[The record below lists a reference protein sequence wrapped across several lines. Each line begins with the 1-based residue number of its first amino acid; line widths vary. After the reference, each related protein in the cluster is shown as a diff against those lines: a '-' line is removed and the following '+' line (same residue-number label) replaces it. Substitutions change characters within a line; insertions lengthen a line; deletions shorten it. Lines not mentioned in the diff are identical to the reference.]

1 MRTDLKTQLTLL
13 RHRLAS
19 LRLVILRP
27 CNCAVTDVRITSA
40 VAHDRPPFSLSR
52 LAFVEADP
60 DPPRAPETAV

>member
-19 LRLVILRP
+19 PRLVILRP

-40 VAHDRPPFSLSR
+40 VAHDRPPSLSR

-60 DPPRAPETAV
+60 DPPRAPATAV